1 MANITTTVAYNA
13 KTGKYDVSPTT
24 PFNITCFYENS
35 DFSYTYGEVSK
46 FLLAIFLLILMPL
59 LFLCKFLYIIC
70 FICR

>member
-46 FLLAIFLLILMPL
+46 FLLAIFFINFDAFA
-59 LFLCKFLYIIC
+59 LFT
-70 FICR
+70 